1 MQTTTTKE
9 EDRLSINDRWHTGEK
24 QPGGKQPRSAEY
36 GCRERWQVRWRDEQ
50 GRQRKKSFARKL
62 DAEAFEAK
70 VKTQLQEGT
79 YVDPS
84 AGDVTLQV
92 YAEAWRQRQTHDTA
106 SAERVAGNL
115 RRHVYSAPGTPGRT
129 PTGAPSIGDYPLRI
143 LARQPSIVQGWL
155 AAIPLHPN
163 SVRMVAATV
172 TPVFTAAAEDGL
184 IARNPLRAKQVKLPK
199 AVKTD
204 VAAWSAEQVAAVADA
219 LPARWSALAA
229 LGAAVGMRQ
238 GELFALAVD
247 DLDFLRRNVHVAVQ
261 IKRVGGRVCFAPTK
275 NRKIRDVPVSAR
287 VIPHLAE
294 HVRLHPPAEVTLPWH
309 DLQDPKRHGQL
320 VTRRLMFT
328 KPDGAVL
335 DRMMCQPGLAEGLA
349 GRWRPRRR
357 PERDARPAAHRRVS
371 VAVQRPRPGPHRRVP
386 RRHPGSD
393 LEDVFA
399 LRGQGRGPGAGDHG
413 RLP

>member
-1 MQTTTTKE
+1 M
-9 EDRLSINDRWHTGEK
+9 SINDRWLTREKTHT
-24 QPGGKQPRSAEY
+24 PEY
-36 GCRERWQVRWRDEQ
+36 GCKERWQVRWRDEQ

-62 DAEAFEAK
+62 DAQNYDAEVRKALK
-70 VKTQLQEGT
+70 DGT
-79 YVDPS
+79 YTDPS

-129 PTGAPSIGDYPLRI
+129 ATGAPSIGDYPLRV
-143 LARQPSIVQGWL
+143 LAKQPSIIQGWL
-155 AAIPLHPN
+155 AAIPLSPN
-163 SVRMVAATV
+163 SVRLVAATV

-184 IARNPLRAKQVKLPK
+184 ITRSPMRASQVRLPK

-204 VAAWSAEQVAAVADA
+204 VSAWSAEQVAAVAGQ

-229 LGAAVGMRQ
+229 IGAAAGMRQ
-238 GELFALAVD
+238 GELFALAVSD
-247 DLDFLRRNVHVAVQ
+247 VNFLRRNVHIAVQ

-294 HVRLHPPAEVTLPWH
+294 HVRLYGGAEVTLPWH
-309 DLQDPKRHGQL
+309 DLRDPKRHGQL

-335 DRMMCQPGLAEGLA
+335 DRMSANRAWTKAWKAAGVPEDGRNGMHVLRHTAASAWLSNGLGLARTAAYLGDTQEVILRTYSHFLA
-349 GRWRPRRR
+349 KDEDRAR
-357 PERDARPAAHRRVS
+357 EIMDAFLEPLSGASSA
-371 VAVQRPRPGPHRRVP
+371 PDVP
-386 RRHPGSD
+386 RLAR
-393 LEDVFA
+393 
-399 LRGQGRGPGAGDHG
+399 
-413 RLP
+413 